1 VSPPSTFRNWAGDQ
15 ACVPT
20 SIVMP
25 ASVDE
30 VVDVVTHA
38 ADGGETVKVV
48 GSGHS
53 FTAAALTAGT
63 MIRLDALDRLVE
75 ADPASGMVR
84 VEAGIPLHRLNTVL
98 HRLGLALPNLGD
110 IDRQTIAGAIAT
122 ATHGTGAARFNIS
135 AQVVAA
141 QVVTADGQIREVEDG
156 DDLLATRVHLG
167 ALGAVTAVTLQCVP
181 AFVLHRIDTP
191 VPLDRVLADFDELAD
206 TNDHFEFFVFPGGD
220 TALTIRRNHTDQ
232 PPAPRN
238 RIAEFVAED
247 LVQNR
252 LGNRLLQLTGAIPRL
267 YPTASKVASRFLSE
281 GEYIDH
287 SHRVFA
293 SHRDIRFT
301 EMEYAVPRAAGP
313 AMVERVLAWLHDSR
327 FPVAMPIEVR
337 VVAGDDAL
345 LSPSHQRD
353 SVYIAVH
360 QYRGLPWQ
368 PYFQAVEAI
377 AAEFGGRPHWGKRH
391 HLDAATLRERYPRF
405 DDFLAVRDRFDPNR
419 VFANAYTRQVLGD

>member
-1 VSPPSTFRNWAGDQ
+1 MSAPPSFRNWAGDQ
-15 ACVPT
+15 ACVPAAIVTPT
-20 SIVMP
+20 S
-25 ASVDE
+25 ADE
-30 VVDVVTHA
+30 VADVVGRAATH
-38 ADGGETVKVV
+38 GETVKVV

-63 MIRLDALDRLVE
+63 MIRLDAMDRLIE
-75 ADPASGMVR
+75 ADPASGLVR
-84 VEAGIPLHRLNTVL
+84 VQAGIPLHRLSMVL

-122 ATHGTGAARFNIS
+122 ATHGTGANRFNIS

-141 QVVTADGQIREVEDG
+141 QVVTADGQVREVTDG

-181 AFVLHRIDTP
+181 AFVLHRVDAP
-191 VPLDRVLADFDELAD
+191 RPLDDVLASFDALAD
-206 TNDHFEFFVFPGGD
+206 GSDHFESFVFPGGR
-220 TALTIRRNHTDQ
+220 TALTIRRNQTDRAPQ
-232 PPAPRN
+232 PRS
-238 RIAEFVAED
+238 RVAEFVAED
-247 LVQNR
+247 LLQNR
-252 LGNRLLQLTGAIPRL
+252 LGNRLLQLTGAVPRL
-267 YPTASKVASRFLSE
+267 YPVASRVATRFLSE

-293 SHRDIRFT
+293 SRRDIRFT
-301 EMEYAVPRAAGP
+301 EMEYAVPRPAGP
-313 AMVERVLAWLHDSR
+313 EMVERVLAWLDDTQ

-337 VVAGDDAL
+337 VVGGDDAL

-353 SVYIAVH
+353 SAYVAVH

-391 HLDAATLRERYPRF
+391 HLHADALRQRYPRF
-405 DDFLAVRDRFDPNR
+405 DDFVAVRDRLDPDR